1 MPEILSF
8 RDGAATARAIILHEI
23 GHLVG
28 LAHVDD
34 GQQLM
39 YPEARREVPDFAAGD
54 LTGLAVL
61 GSGPCV
67 PEL

>member
-1 MPEILSF
+1 
-8 RDGAATARAIILHEI
+8 
-23 GHLVG
+23 
-28 LAHVDD
+28 
-34 GQQLM
+34 M

-61 GSGPCV
+61 GAGVCV